1 MKEFEKKMVVA
12 RLVGHKYVYKVTAK
26 CEWLNYFWLGFISSE
41 KALYIGSRI
50 DPPGIAPITRR
61 VYKASYEKDGKK
73 KVEITH
79 QPREW
84 RLVQVEVYA
93 SPEKGVYA

>member
-1 MKEFEKKMVVA
+1 MERHRVDFESMA
-12 RLVGHKYVYKVTAK
+12 WERPAVGV
-26 CEWLNYFWLGFISSE
+26 
-41 KALYIGSRI
+41 R
-50 DPPGIAPITRR
+50 
-61 VYKASYEKDGKK
+61 YKAYEKDGKK